1 MSALDFIRRYRRDE
15 HAVAAIEFA
24 VAMPFLLILMLSGI
38 QLVTYTN
45 ATRRVELVASS
56 VSEMISQKGP
66 PPGNNASTWTVNAS
80 DVSFS
85 TNAALLIFPYL
96 MADARTQNLVWTQL
110 ISINYSSI
118 QFTAIPSK
126 TCTGSDQSA
135 CYVANVVWTSSGTA
149 GNRPCVIPQLA
160 ADDTAAPT
168 NSTLPRSVFGPGS
181 IIAVDIVYNFKP
193 TFGSGFLPTIRIARS
208 VYVQPRYVTLLTFDM
223 STYNGMTTECP
234 GY

>member
-1 MSALDFIRRYRRDE
+1 MTDAQNQN
-15 HAVAAIEFA
+15 VA
-24 VAMPFLLILMLSGI
+24 
-38 QLVTYTN
+38 
-45 ATRRVELVASS
+45 
-56 VSEMISQKGP
+56 
-66 PPGNNASTWTVNAS
+66 
-80 DVSFS
+80 
-85 TNAALLIFPYL
+85 
-96 MADARTQNLVWTQL
+96 WTQL
-110 ISINYSSI
+110 IAVNYASI

-181 IIAVDIVYNFKP
+181 VIAVDIVYNFKP

-208 VYVQPRYVTLLTFDM
+208 VYVQPRYVTLIKFDM
-223 STYNGMTTECP
+223 STYNGMTTECT